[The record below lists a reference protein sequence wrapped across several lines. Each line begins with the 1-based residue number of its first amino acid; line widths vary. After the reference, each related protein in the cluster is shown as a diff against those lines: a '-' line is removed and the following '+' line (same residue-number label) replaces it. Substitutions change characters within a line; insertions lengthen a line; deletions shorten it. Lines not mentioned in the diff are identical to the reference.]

1 MRGPTMAKAT
11 ASQEIDFL
19 ARTAHP
25 SNNRIPPV
33 NGLHDQLRVLGPPS
47 GAFLRGIPS
56 LVNGKN
62 LTGVISQIRV
72 SDQCTS
78 CRLNWPISAHFEW
91 GVTDTRSRPFRTIL
105 HNAGGL
111 CKRFLTTTSE

>member
-47 GAFLRGIPS
+47 GAFLRSIPS

-62 LTGVISQIRV
+62 LTRVISQIPV

-78 CRLNWPISAHFEW
+78 CRPS
-91 GVTDTRSRPFRTIL
+91 VRSTAGCSNVDLSPRP
-105 HNAGGL
+105 
-111 CKRFLTTTSE
+111 S